1 VTASDQSPIPINRPP
16 RPGNWEVVARS
27 GKVAN
32 DWKEMT
38 NSAAGECQRVYDKLQ
53 SDPNFADGDRQ
64 HPLEGEVGR
73 GSFMGMP
80 FRRWQID
87 VTAGSRIWYFIDSTP
102 IGKGQKQ
109 RSGRVILDRV
119 LFGHPKSTEKKPSR
133 KVHPGRN

>member
-1 VTASDQSPIPINRPP
+1 VTASDQSPIPINRPA

-27 GKVAN
+27 EKVAN

-38 NSAAGECQRVYDKLQ
+38 NSAAGECQCVYDKLQ

-73 GSFMGMP
+73 DSFMGMP

-87 VTAGSRIWYFIDSTP
+87 VTQAL
-102 IGKGQKQ
+102 
-109 RSGRVILDRV
+109 V
-119 LFGHPKSTEKKPSR
+119 FGISSIPLPLVR
-133 KVHPGRN
+133 GRNNVVVG